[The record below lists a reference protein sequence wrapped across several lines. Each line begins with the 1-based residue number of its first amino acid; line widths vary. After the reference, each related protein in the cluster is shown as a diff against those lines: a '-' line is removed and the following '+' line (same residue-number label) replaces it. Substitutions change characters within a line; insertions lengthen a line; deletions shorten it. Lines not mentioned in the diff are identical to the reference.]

1 MRETFN
7 SFSFEISGYLHE
19 VKESAEVLQLT
30 TFVQSIQA
38 ILDALAGAQEV
49 SNNLDLDSV
58 LEVDER
64 AQNALTDHGHT

>member
-1 MRETFN
+1 MRRL
-7 SFSFEISGYLHE
+7 SSKISGYLHE

-64 AQNALTDHGHT
+64 AQNALTDH

>member
-1 MRETFN
+1 M
-7 SFSFEISGYLHE
+7 
-19 VKESAEVLQLT
+19 KESAEVLQLT

-64 AQNALTDHGHT
+64 GQNALTDH